1 MDNIMKEWIDTWEK
15 EMGNTMDEMV
25 KSQEFMKN
33 FLTTYEPALEIQK
46 NIRESR
52 EKFFEMFGVSS
63 KEDVEGISQQVQDLE
78 IKLADLTEM
87 VEETLDNQKEIIKA
101 INNMKTKAPEAKKT
115 VVKKTTTKKTTK
127 AKK

>member
-1 MDNIMKEWIDTWEK
+1 MENMMKEWIDTWEK
-15 EMGNTMDEMV
+15 EMGNAMDDMV

-46 NIRESR
+46 NLRDSR

-78 IKLADLTEM
+78 IKLADLTEL
-87 VEETLDNQKEIIKA
+87 VEESIDNQKEIIKA
-101 INNMKTKAPEAKKT
+101 IDTIKTKSSTPAKPT
-115 VVKKTTTKKTTK
+115 TKKTTKKTTK

>member
-1 MDNIMKEWIDTWEK
+1 MDNMMKEWIDTWEK
-15 EMGNTMDEMV
+15 EMGNAMDDMV

-33 FLTTYEPALEIQK
+33 FLTTYEPAWEIQK
-46 NIRESR
+46 NLRDSR

-63 KEDVEGISQQVQDLE
+63 REDIEGISRQVQDLE

-87 VEETLDNQKEIIKA
+87 VEDTLDNQKEIIKA
-101 INNMKTKAPEAKKT
+101 INTLKIKTPVAQKPVEKK
-115 VVKKTTTKKTTK
+115 TTKKTTK